1 MGCAGGKFA
10 KKSGSVHPDTGS
22 SPGPEEVAE
31 APKLGET
38 KNASDE
44 IRPDAPE
51 VVGPVPPEAPEV
63 VRPTA
68 PEAPQVVSPDP
79 PSLTSEPALMP
90 DPQSLEKP
98 PSIPELEDVTPAVKG
113 DSPGVAPQ
121 KNAWGRLMTGFL
133 MAKLDSILQ
142 ESLAVLSKAE
152 SNLFAHH
159 IHHEYSEGHFQVH
172 QKFLSSLESRLE
184 EYLGGS
190 LGISV
195 DDLAEILQHEAS
207 DNVDAKIILD
217 RLLQHTELHEFST
230 IMRQR
235 CWGSVKEVRLF
246 WDIQNIGGE
255 VMEGESSRMIRTL
268 VTFLKDNYML
278 SGNVDMWAVA
288 PLHYYADRQTMVR
301 DLNDFGITVVHCSD
315 KAEAADH
322 LIKSRIEKDLTA
334 MQKSGTPPAETA
346 FILITSDKD
355 FTDVLRKLYFNGH
368 KTVVV
373 HNVEMKGTKKSEHF
387 EKLTLF
393 STECFAFSDI
403 VTWDL
408 VHEQDAWQKV
418 MGWASSRVQPGV
430 RIKTPRQEVA
440 SGGGR
445 LWHCTFEVDF
455 GKGQRAF
462 LSEGWHRERYESG
475 AEAAKAALTRLQALF
490 GDRAEERVIK
500 QADLKAAL
508 KR

>member
-159 IHHEYSEGHFQVH
+159 IHHEYSEGHFQV
-172 QKFLSSLESRLE
+172 
-184 EYLGGS
+184 GG
-190 LGISV
+190 
-195 DDLAEILQHEAS
+195 
-207 DNVDAKIILD
+207 
-217 RLLQHTELHEFST
+217 
-230 IMRQR
+230 
-235 CWGSVKEVRLF
+235 
-246 WDIQNIGGE
+246 
-255 VMEGESSRMIRTL
+255 L
-268 VTFLKDNYML
+268 V
-278 SGNVDMWAVA
+278 VA
-288 PLHYYADRQTMVR
+288 T
-301 DLNDFGITVVHCSD
+301 
-315 KAEAADH
+315 
-322 LIKSRIEKDLTA
+322 
-334 MQKSGTPPAETA
+334 
-346 FILITSDKD
+346 
-355 FTDVLRKLYFNGH
+355 
-368 KTVVV
+368 
-373 HNVEMKGTKKSEHF
+373 
-387 EKLTLF
+387 
-393 STECFAFSDI
+393 
-403 VTWDL
+403 
-408 VHEQDAWQKV
+408 
-418 MGWASSRVQPGV
+418 
-430 RIKTPRQEVA
+430 
-440 SGGGR
+440 
-445 LWHCTFEVDF
+445 
-455 GKGQRAF
+455 
-462 LSEGWHRERYESG
+462 
-475 AEAAKAALTRLQALF
+475 
-490 GDRAEERVIK
+490 
-500 QADLKAAL
+500 
-508 KR
+508 